1 MSLVKKKVI
10 IIEDDPDHAE
20 IILDELEAEG
30 INGEVVLMKDGQ
42 EVIDYFQKTALKG
55 MEKVQS
61 IISLIILDLNLPKIC
76 AMDILDFINNNPF
89 YHSIPT
95 VILSTSSDHE
105 TIRRAYEKG
114 ANGFITKPISYDEF
128 VDKIRVLIK
137 YCWKF

>member
-42 EVIDYFQKTALKG
+42 EVKDYFQKVVPKG
-55 MEKVQS
+55 MQKVQS

-76 AMDILDFINNNPF
+76 GMEILDFIKKNPI

-105 TIRRAYEKG
+105 TIRRAYKKG

>member
-10 IIEDDPDHAE
+10 IIEDDPAHAE

-42 EVIDYFQKTALKG
+42 EVKDYFQKVVPKG
-55 MEKVQS
+55 MQKVQS

-76 AMDILDFINNNPF
+76 GMEILDFIKKNPI
-89 YHSIPT
+89 YQTIPT

-105 TIRRAYEKG
+105 TIRRAYKKG

-137 YCWKF
+137 YC